1 MAEACPVKVQHLI
14 RCSLNTGFTVL
25 QGQTGVNAVA
35 FCRDDELHSLIRG
48 TERYLK
54 NAGLGKFRPALK
66 MLEALVIGL
75 EVSFSGDFCVS
86 QSRSFLPTGL
96 RVSDMWFFLSV
107 WSQESGFTEFMGT
120 A

>member
-25 QGQTGVNAVA
+25 QGQTGVNAEA

-66 MLEALVIGL
+66 MLEALVI
-75 EVSFSGDFCVS
+75 FA
-86 QSRSFLPTGL
+86 SRSLDLFCR
-96 RVSDMWFFLSV
+96 RVSESRICGFFFPFGRRSRVLQSSWV
-107 WSQESGFTEFMGT
+107 QLELIGMN
-120 A
+120 